1 MWMMWGAVF
10 KININIIKTYA
21 SSVNIKTNII
31 NNHAIILIPTWVV
44 VLIIRWIVLAS
55 TWGVVFWIVSTLWPT
70 WVAVFS
76 IKMNNINND
85 VSGGV

>member
-1 MWMMWGAVF
+1 MWGAVF
-10 KININIIKTYA
+10 KININIIKTCA

-31 NNHAIILIPTWVV
+31 NNHAIILTPTWGV

-55 TWGVVFWIVSTLWPT
+55 TWGVVFWIVLTLWPT

-76 IKMNNINND
+76 IKMNIIINND
-85 VSGGV
+85 VKGGV